1 MWPVVHNSYLFC
13 HHILLTDRKKRK
25 CNLISINLYMYWSL
39 CSSIKKNIANTRTK
53 WCKPGIAMRSPFSSL
68 NPKSTFGWINA
79 NLLITNKE
87 YIWFYS
93 LLIKPTLETSL
104 CCLLGYKI
112 CNLHYTFLGFCE
124 YGGKGEHGIY
134 PVYDWL

>member
-1 MWPVVHNSYLFC
+1 
-13 HHILLTDRKKRK
+13 
-25 CNLISINLYMYWSL
+25 MYWSL

-68 NPKSTFGWINA
+68 NPKSTFGWENA

-112 CNLHYTFLGFCE
+112 CNLHCTFWNFVNMVAS
-124 YGGKGEHGIY
+124 KGSMGCIQFIIDYKWSKSEDEKKNRNKKWPKFI
-134 PVYDWL
+134 LL